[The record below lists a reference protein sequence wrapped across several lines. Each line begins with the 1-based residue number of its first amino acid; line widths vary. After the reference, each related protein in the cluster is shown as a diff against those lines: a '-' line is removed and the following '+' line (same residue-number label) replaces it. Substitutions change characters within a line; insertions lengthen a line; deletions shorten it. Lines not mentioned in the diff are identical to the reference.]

1 MTKHRRLDILLDA
14 SQLIK
19 VRALQQGHHQCAID
33 LSIAKESSGEISGGS
48 KSNNKL
54 EALVRAKM
62 LQPMLRPEGDRGYYY
77 SKRALSKMFNVPYH
91 LLRPAAI
98 NADGFSRS
106 AQQVLQRNLRRL

>member
-1 MTKHRRLDILLDA
+1 
-14 SQLIK
+14 
-19 VRALQQGHHQCAID
+19 
-33 LSIAKESSGEISGGS
+33 
-48 KSNNKL
+48 
-54 EALVRAKM
+54 M

-106 AQQVLQRNLRRL
+106 AQQKLQRNLQRL

>member
-1 MTKHRRLDILLDA
+1 
-14 SQLIK
+14 
-19 VRALQQGHHQCAID
+19 
-33 LSIAKESSGEISGGS
+33 
-48 KSNNKL
+48 
-54 EALVRAKM
+54 M

-106 AQQVLQRNLRRL
+106 AQQVLRRNLRRFDSTAQTMFARILWILLSDS

>member
-33 LSIAKESSGEISGGS
+33 LSQTKEFSRGS
-48 KSNNKL
+48 KLNNKL

-106 AQQVLQRNLRRL
+106 AQQKLQRNLQRL